1 MEDYKDNKY
10 NLSEHNEKVEKV
22 KSLSKKNRATALA
35 FAVLFAT
42 SSALMG
48 CTPKNED
55 EEEQG
60 GSTGTSSGYH
70 YYGGS
75 SGSSSK
81 SEKGTSWGKPSSG
94 SSSYSSGKS
103 GVSG

>member
-1 MEDYKDNKY
+1 MEDYKDHSALEY
-10 NLSEHNEKVEKV
+10 NEKVKKV
-22 KSLSKKNRATALA
+22 KTLSRKNKATALA

-42 SSALMG
+42 SSAFMG
-48 CTPKNED
+48 CTPKNDDED
-55 EEEQG
+55 EQN
-60 GSTGTSSGYH
+60 GSSGTSSGYH

-75 SGSSSK
+75 SGSSSNSK
-81 SEKGTSWGKPSSG
+81 KGSFWGKPSSG

>member
-1 MEDYKDNKY
+1 MEDYKEES
-10 NLSEHNEKVEKV
+10 NLSEYNEKVNKV
-22 KSLSKKNRATALA
+22 KTLSKKNKATALA

-42 SSALMG
+42 SAAFMG

-55 EEEQG
+55 EEEQS
-60 GSTGTSSGYH
+60 GSSGTSSGYH

-75 SGSSSK
+75 SGSSSSTKK
-81 SEKGTSWGKPSSG
+81 SSFWGKPSSG

>member
-1 MEDYKDNKY
+1 MEDYKEDNVLEY
-10 NLSEHNEKVEKV
+10 NEKVKKV
-22 KSLSKKNRATALA
+22 KTLSRKNKATALA

-42 SSALMG
+42 SSAFMG
-48 CTPKNED
+48 CTPKNDD
-55 EEEQG
+55 EEEQNG
-60 GSTGTSSGYH
+60 SSGYH

-75 SGSSSK
+75 SGSSSNTK
-81 SEKGTSWGKPSSG
+81 KGSFWGKPSSG

>member
-1 MEDYKDNKY
+1 MEDYKEDSVLEY
-10 NLSEHNEKVEKV
+10 NEKVKKV
-22 KSLSKKNRATALA
+22 KTLSRKNKATALA

-42 SSALMG
+42 SSAFMG
-48 CTPKNED
+48 CTPKNDD
-55 EEEQG
+55 EEEQNG
-60 GSTGTSSGYH
+60 SSGYH

-75 SGSSSK
+75 SGSSSNTK
-81 SEKGTSWGKPSSG
+81 KGSFWGKPSSG